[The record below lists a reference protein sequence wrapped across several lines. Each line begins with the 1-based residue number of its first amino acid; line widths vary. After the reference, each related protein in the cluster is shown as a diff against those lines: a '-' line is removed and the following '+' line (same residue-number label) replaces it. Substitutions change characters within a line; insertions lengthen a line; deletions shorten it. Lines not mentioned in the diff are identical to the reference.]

1 MFCIVLKIPFI
12 FVLSKLIMINQLK
25 TKNKITKKINIM
37 KNTINQTNNNEVVN
51 ANVSNGHKPIF
62 ASADLWNIH
71 KMVKGRVYRRY
82 M

>member
-1 MFCIVLKIPFI
+1 MHGTKIMLYLCAI
-12 FVLSKLIMINQLK
+12 KVDNNKTTK

-37 KNTINQTNNNEVVN
+37 KNTINQTKNNEVVN
-51 ANVSNGHKPIF
+51 ANVSGGGYKPIF

-82 M
+82 F